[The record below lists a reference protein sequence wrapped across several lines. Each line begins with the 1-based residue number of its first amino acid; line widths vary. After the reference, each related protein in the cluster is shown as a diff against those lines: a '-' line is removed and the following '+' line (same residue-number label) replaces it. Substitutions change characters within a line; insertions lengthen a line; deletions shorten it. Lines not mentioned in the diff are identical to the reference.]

1 VVLQVVLWRVL
12 APTKLTVF
20 WSRSA
25 GIANGQSGQR
35 FYGPSAGE
43 LEEKIMTKIVHGTVH
58 GKTIELDQELGLADG
73 QQVEVAIQIPGAVA
87 GAEPWGEG
95 LRRCAGALAD
105 IPGLDEDMEQILAQR
120 KTARFR
126 EVPE

>member
-1 VVLQVVLWRVL
+1 
-12 APTKLTVF
+12 
-20 WSRSA
+20 
-25 GIANGQSGQR
+25 
-35 FYGPSAGE
+35 
-43 LEEKIMTKIVHGTVH
+43 MTKIVHGIVH

-73 QQVEVAIQIPGAVA
+73 QQVEVAIQIPAATTGT
-87 GAEPWGEG
+87 EPWGEG
-95 LRRCAGALAD
+95 LRRCAGALAG